1 MFAAA
6 VTRVLFGVLLLTV
19 YSAYHGTRH
28 VR

>member
-6 VTRVLFGVLLLTV
+6 VTRVLAGVLLLTV
-19 YSAYHGTRH
+19 YSAYNGARR